1 MKMDAHYSKK
11 TILANRTKA
20 HTTRPV
26 KTRNFTDESGGFC
39 ICPNCF
45 HLVFDELLT
54 GICSCCQCQFC
65 SSCSVKKESA

>member
-1 MKMDAHYSKK
+1 MDAYYSES
-11 TILANRTKA
+11 TTPAHVTKA
-20 HTTRPV
+20 HTTHPV
-26 KTRNFTDESGGFC
+26 ENQNFSDESTGFC

-54 GICSCCQCQFC
+54 GVCPCCHYKFC